1 METLNTNIRN
11 TASLIH
17 LSTFFKYL
25 IPFGNIIA
33 PLIIWSANKKR
44 SYFIDKN
51 GKQVLNFQISM
62 LLYLVILILSF
73 LPFAINF
80 GFNMFE
86 LINTNTSINY
96 KDFVSFG
103 GTIGFLIV
111 IIIMNCILFLLDLIA
126 SIMGAIKA
134 RKGKIFK
141 YPLSIRFI
149 K

>member
-1 METLNTNIRN
+1 METLNTNIKN

-17 LSTFFKYL
+17 LSTFLKYL

-51 GKQVLNFQISM
+51 GKQVLNFQLSM
-62 LLYLVILILSF
+62 LLYLVIMILIF
-73 LPFAINF
+73 VPFGINF

-86 LINTNTSINY
+86 LINTNTSNNY
-96 KDFVSFG
+96 KEFVSFG
-103 GTIGFLIV
+103 GTIGILIV
-111 IIIMNCILFLLDLIA
+111 ITILNCILLLLDLIT
-126 SIMGAIKA
+126 SIIGTIKA

-141 YPLSIRFI
+141 YPLSIKFI